1 MSLTQNYYLITKYSV
16 DDALNELYQSVILD
30 HNRHPRNKRTLN
42 DQCICSQ
49 GYNPSCG
56 DNITVFARIDNG
68 LIHEITFYG
77 EGCAISQAS
86 ASLMTELLTGKS
98 IEESNSIINMFLE
111 MLHSDNTI
119 SDSQITTLGDVCA
132 LSGVKKFPM
141 RIKCATLAWHA
152 ANDAIKLSKSN
163 SVKQQTSSS

>member
-1 MSLTQNYYLITKYSV
+1 MYNNGQNYYIITKCCV
-16 DDALNELYQSVILD
+16 DDAINELYQSVILD
-30 HNRHPRNKRTLN
+30 HNRHPRNKRALN
-42 DQCICSQ
+42 DSCICSQ

-68 LIHEITFYG
+68 IIHEITFDG

-86 ASLMTELLTGKS
+86 ASLMTELMTKKS
-98 IEESNSIINMFLE
+98 IEEAQNIINMFLE
-111 MLHSDNTI
+111 MLQSDGTI
-119 SDSQITTLGDVCA
+119 SDNQMATLGDICA

-152 ANDAIKLSKSN
+152 ANDIIQQSK
-163 SVKQQTSSS
+163 K

>member
-1 MSLTQNYYLITKYSV
+1 MSLTQNYYIITKCCV
-16 DDALNELYQSVILD
+16 DDAINELYQSVILD
-30 HNRHPRNKRTLN
+30 HNRHPRNKRALN
-42 DQCICSQ
+42 DSCICSQ

-68 LIHEITFYG
+68 IIHEITFDG

-86 ASLMTELLTGKS
+86 ASLMTELMTKKS
-98 IEESNSIINMFLE
+98 IEEAQNIINMFLE
-111 MLHSDNTI
+111 MLQSDGTI
-119 SDSQITTLGDVCA
+119 SDNQMATLGDICA

-152 ANDAIKLSKSN
+152 ANDIIQQSK
-163 SVKQQTSSS
+163 K

>member
-16 DDALNELYQSVILD
+16 DDALSELYQSVILD

-42 DQCICSQ
+42 DQCTCSQ

-68 LIHEITFYG
+68 LIHEITFDG

-163 SVKQQTSSS
+163 SAKQQTSSS